1 MIKWI
6 GCFLPALLLVI
17 VSCGGN
23 EDSIPEYMIDGPR
36 VLAVV
41 VEDPETVPG
50 SSVAMR
56 LLVGGRHVDQGQDQD
71 VNWLVTFNPPEICVV
86 AYNETCV
93 TTIPETSELSDYFG
107 NNSWFDIPVLSH
119 MIIREKNYYA
129 KKMLR
134 ITTEP
139 VGKNP
144 EIEAIDVSFIEAGD
158 VNQDISIVE
167 PGEEM
172 RFQGDD
178 CPVNIAFTAVPAELD
193 APDNNDKLI
202 FRWKVSLSKSG
213 SNNRLYTNT
222 DSSDVQ
228 KILGEGAKAAEFRQ
242 SVVFSLRGEKLKSG
256 IQYGVYDIYL
266 IVRDKA
272 SDAQDRSED
281 RLGMNF
287 FYFTLVVE
295 Q

>member
-1 MIKWI
+1 
-6 GCFLPALLLVI
+6 
-17 VSCGGN
+17 
-23 EDSIPEYMIDGPR
+23 MIDGPR

-119 MIIREKNYYA
+119 TIIREKNYYA